1 LKILYD
7 KQKVIIFDM
16 KNSIHSLAFFSTLN
30 EVEVDKLISISTLQ
44 HYKNEYMLHYEN
56 SQSDRLLFL
65 VDGLAKASKIDKHN
79 NEVFLYYVYKDH
91 ILSEIST
98 LQNDYLTSYSNITL
112 VEESTILSIDYQ
124 AFKQYFLDKGLLCL
138 ELANE
143 MIHQSKQL
151 QDLVNREFVFNSV
164 AKVSMMLSSDL
175 EMFNRLKRYD
185 ISLMLHIQPATL
197 SRVLNRLKHNGII
210 DIIHGKVIVLNA
222 TLLENIY
229 KEQENV

>member
-1 LKILYD
+1 
-7 KQKVIIFDM
+7 M
-16 KNSIHSLAFFSTLN
+16 KNIIHSLAFFNTLN
-30 EVEVDKLISISTLQ
+30 EVEVEKLISISCLK
-44 HYKNEYMLHYEN
+44 HYKNEYILHYEN

-79 NEVFLYYVYKDH
+79 NEIFLYYVYKNH

-98 LQNDYLTSYSNITL
+98 LQSDYLTSYSNITL
-112 VEESTILSIDYQ
+112 VEESKILSIDYR
-124 AFKQYFLDKGLLCL
+124 AFKQCFLDKGLLCL
-138 ELANE
+138 ELTNE

-151 QDLVNREFVFNSV
+151 QDLVNREFVFDSV

-197 SRVLNRLKHNGII
+197 SRVLKRLKRDNII
-210 DIIHGKVIVLNA
+210 DIIHGKVIIVN
-222 TLLENIY
+222 TKRLENIY
-229 KEQENV
+229 KEPKYE

>member
-1 LKILYD
+1 
-7 KQKVIIFDM
+7 M
-16 KNSIHSLAFFSTLN
+16 KNIIDSLAFFSTLN

-79 NEVFLYYVYKDH
+79 NEVFLYYVYKNH
-91 ILSEIST
+91 IVSEIST

-112 VEESTILSIDYQ
+112 VEESKILSIDYQ
-124 AFKQYFLDKGLLCL
+124 AFKKYFLDNSLLCL

-175 EMFNRLKRYD
+175 GMFNRLKRYD

-197 SRVLNRLKHNGII
+197 SRVLKRLKRDTII
-210 DIIHGKVIVLNA
+210 DIIQGKVIILNSKR
-222 TLLENIY
+222 LENIY
-229 KEQENV
+229 KEQEDE